1 MLDSFDDLMLV
12 QVVVKLEK
20 KQVWVRRVID

>member
-12 QVVVKLEK
+12 RVVVKLEK
-20 KQVWVRRVID
+20 KQAWVRRVID